1 MPRLLSLLTALF
13 TLALAPAAHA
23 VWFPSE
29 PVDGPAEIDALGD
42 ADLARDG
49 DGAAVYLKR
58 DGGIP
63 QVFLARMVDG
73 AWRPAEKLSAG
84 APATEA
90 TVTATDGGRLAVAW
104 IAGGDAVAQVIDGGT
119 RGPVVQL
126 SSGGGATGVHADMGI
141 NGTAYV
147 VWAQAG
153 DVRAARAQATA
164 WEGIAPPL
172 DVDPARVSGE
182 GAGRPRVAVSAEG
195 HAVATWGEVHADG
208 RGHVHARRLTGLTPS
223 AYPQDLTVDVFEG
236 VAAGGADSPD
246 IDIEDDG
253 SFAWVVFRQDAGGR
267 SRSIARRLR
276 GSLFEDPVAVDGGAT
291 SSEPRVD
298 FNGKGLGAAVAQ
310 SGENGVLA
318 AYLDKFERFQA
329 GARVDAAP
337 SGSAPLP
344 LVATSERGDAAVAWR
359 VSDGSARARIKQG
372 EDVFAP
378 EVVAS
383 RPDLGPVAERGV
395 AIGSDRSGN
404 TIVVTLQGAGGAR
417 WIAAS
422 VYDRLPGRPVPVS
435 SSRQRPRALL
445 KWTPGSEQWGPQR
458 YEVFI
463 RGRSAGTTTR
473 PALRSRRKLRRG
485 LYQWYVTATDRRG
498 QVSRS
503 RTRSFRVEG
512 RARR

>member
-29 PVDGPAEIDALGD
+29 PIDGPAEIDALGD

-49 DGAAVYLKR
+49 DGGAVYLKR
-58 DGGIP
+58 DNGVP
-63 QVFLARMVDG
+63 QVFLTRMVDG
-73 AWRPAEKLSAG
+73 AWRPAERLSAG
-84 APATEA
+84 APVTEV
-90 TVTATDGGRLAVAW
+90 TVTATDGGRLAIAW
-104 IAGGDAVAQVIDGGT
+104 IAGGDVWGRVID
-119 RGPVVQL
+119 RSAVGPEVPL
-126 SSGGGATGVHADMGI
+126 AGGGGATGIHADMGI

-153 DVRAARAQATA
+153 DVRAARLQGTG
-164 WEGIAPPL
+164 WEGIVPAL
-172 DVDPARVSGE
+172 DVDASRVSGE

-195 HAVATWGEVHADG
+195 NAVVTWGEVHADG
-208 RGHVHARRLTGLTPS
+208 RGHVYGRRLTGLTPS
-223 AYPQDLTVDVFEG
+223 AFPQDLTVDVFEG
-236 VAAGGADSPD
+236 VATGSADSPD

-253 SFAWVVFRQDAGGR
+253 SFAWVVFRQDVGGG

-276 GSLFEDPVAVDGGAT
+276 GSQFEDPVAVDGGAT

-310 SGENGVLA
+310 SADNGVLA
-318 AYLDKFERFQA
+318 AYLDKFERFQTA
-329 GARVDAAP
+329 TRVDAAP

-344 LVATSERGDAAVAWR
+344 LVATSERGDAAVTWR

-372 EDVFAP
+372 EDGFAP

-383 RPDLGPVAERGV
+383 KPDLGPVAERGV

-404 TIVVTLQGAGGAR
+404 TVVVTLQGDPGAR

-435 SSRQRPRALL
+435 SVRQRPRALL

-463 RGRSAGTTTR
+463 DGRSAGTTTR
-473 PALRSRRKLRRG
+473 PAFRSRRKLRRG
-485 LYQWYVTATDRRG
+485 RHQWYVTATDRRG

-503 RTRSFRVEG
+503 RTRSFRVQG